1 MEGESLSLPDLFAKY
16 KTKMK
21 HVADCLQSFMS
32 GVEVS
37 GPSHKSCC
45 SFVTIATDLC
55 DL

>member
-1 MEGESLSLPDLFAKY
+1 MERRSLSLPDLYVKY

-37 GPSHKSCC
+37 GPTHKSRC
-45 SFVTIATDLC
+45 SFVAAATDLY

>member
-1 MEGESLSLPDLFAKY
+1 MERESFSLPDLYVKY

-21 HVADCLQSFMS
+21 RVADCLQSFMS

-37 GPSHKSCC
+37 GPARKSRC
-45 SFVTIATDLC
+45 SFVTVATDLC

>member
-1 MEGESLSLPDLFAKY
+1 MERESLSLPDLFVKY

-21 HVADCLQSFMS
+21 HVADCLQSFVS

-37 GPSHKSCC
+37 GPAHKSRC
-45 SFVTIATDLC
+45 SFVTVATDLY